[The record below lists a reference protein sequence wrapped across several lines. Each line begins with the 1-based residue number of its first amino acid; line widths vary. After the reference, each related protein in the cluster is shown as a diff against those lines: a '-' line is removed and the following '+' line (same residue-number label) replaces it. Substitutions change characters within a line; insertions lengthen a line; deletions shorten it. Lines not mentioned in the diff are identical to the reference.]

1 MSFSE
6 LKARST
12 VFQLDF
18 INMRWLIVTISVM
31 LSKTILAGVAPPGS
45 CPAVCACKW
54 KGGKQT
60 VECVDRA
67 LITVPEPVDPAT
79 QVLDLSG
86 NNLQILPQEAFARTG
101 LVNLQRVYLRSCNI
115 GQIHDRAFKGLTNL
129 VELDLSQNLLTQI
142 PSNSFKDAPFLRDL
156 TLAQN
161 PILKVH
167 SDALTNLGSVIKL
180 DLSRCEIRDVAADA
194 FRNLRSMESL
204 KLDHNRLRE
213 FPLNSIE
220 KIEKLRAI
228 DLSDNPWICDCRL
241 RDLKIWLAKNKM
253 LSTPSCSA
261 PARLTGRPFSELA
274 IEEFACKPEILPIS
288 RHIEANVGEN
298 TTITCRTE
306 AIPSAVIN
314 WYWNG
319 RLLQNGSHFNSH
331 QKIYIFEE
339 GDAKKRS
346 ILILTNTQ
354 ESDSS
359 EFYCV
364 AENKGGNAEAN
375 FTVHVT
381 QIAVGMAS
389 LGNAQI
395 ASLGAVLFL
404 IIIAV
409 CLATLATFLRLRTT
423 PVCDTKTPN
432 TLDRVVSGNEV
443 HPSNNDRPQVAVLAN
458 RQESSN
464 YRDSKCNPVMKP
476 PRVNDIPYTTNHYE
490 GRGSV
495 VTANGPVVVSPT
507 VSASIDPDLINDT
520 RPDSA
525 NRPGSGEYAREAS
538 DSLYPS
544 GLWDQAKLNQTNNLS
559 RAISSA
565 IPTYYNDRT
574 PIIENGS
581 VNGSQEELGYMS
593 RTFPRSHALSATNT
607 AVSTDAPYPPDYG
620 LPVGGA
626 RTLRVW
632 QRAPPVLPP
641 VSALKRVLTITR
653 PSADD
658 GFQDGCATD
667 V

>member
-1 MSFSE
+1 M
-6 LKARST
+6 K
-12 VFQLDF
+12 
-18 INMRWLIVTISVM
+18 WLIVTVSVM
-31 LSKTILAGVAPPGS
+31 AWETILAGIAPPGS

-129 VELDLSQNLLTQI
+129 VELDLSHNLLTQI

-167 SDALTNLGSVIKL
+167 SDALNNLGSIVKL
-180 DLSRCEIRDVAADA
+180 DLSRCDIRDIAADA
-194 FRNLRSMESL
+194 FRNLRSLESL
-204 KLDHNRLRE
+204 KLSHNKLRDL
-213 FPLNSIE
+213 PLSSLE
-220 KIEKLRAI
+220 RIEKLRAI
-228 DLSDNPWICDCRL
+228 DLSDNPWTCDCRL
-241 RDLKIWLAKNKM
+241 RDLKLWLEKHKL
-253 LSTPSCSA
+253 LSTPACSA
-261 PARLTGRPFSELA
+261 PSRLANRPFAELP
-274 IEEFACKPEILPIS
+274 IEEFACKPEILPVS
-288 RHIEANVGEN
+288 RHVEAAVGEN
-298 TTITCRTE
+298 ATITCRTE
-306 AIPSAVIN
+306 AVPSANVN

-319 RLLQNGSHFNSH
+319 RLLQNGTNFNSH

-339 GDAKKRS
+339 GDTKKRS
-346 ILILTNTQ
+346 SLILTNTQ
-354 ESDSS
+354 ESDST

-364 AENKGGNAEAN
+364 ADNKGGNAEAN

-381 QIAVGMAS
+381 QIAAGMAS
-389 LGNAQI
+389 LGSAQI
-395 ASLGAVLFL
+395 ASLGAALFL
-404 IIIAV
+404 VIVVIS
-409 CLATLATFLRLRTT
+409 LALLITFVRFR
-423 PVCDTKTPN
+423 PAPACESKTPN
-432 TLDRVVSGNEV
+432 TIDRVVSGNEV
-443 HPSNNDRPQVAVLAN
+443 HPATTDRPHVAVMTN
-458 RQESSN
+458 RQETQN
-464 YRDSKCNPVMKP
+464 YNDSKCNPVLKP

-495 VTANGPVVVSPT
+495 VTAGGPVVVSPT
-507 VSASIDPDLINDT
+507 VSTGIDPDLINDT
-520 RPDSA
+520 RPESA
-525 NRPGSGEYAREAS
+525 LRPGSGEYAREAS

-544 GLWDQAKLNQTNNLS
+544 GLWDQMKMSQASNLA
-559 RAISSA
+559 RAVSSA
-565 IPTYYNDRT
+565 IPAYYNDRT
-574 PIIENGS
+574 PIIENSS

-593 RTFPRSHALSATNT
+593 RTFPRSHAMTSSLA
-607 AVSTDAPYPPDYG
+607 APPAPVPAAAGDAPYPVDYG
-620 LPVGGA
+620 LPVSGA

-653 PSADD
+653 PSAEE
-658 GFQDGCATD
+658 GFHDGCATD

>member
-1 MSFSE
+1 
-6 LKARST
+6 
-12 VFQLDF
+12 
-18 INMRWLIVTISVM
+18 MRWFIVTMSVM
-31 LSKTILAGVAPPGS
+31 VWETILAGIAPPGS

-60 VECVDRA
+60 VECMDRA

-101 LVNLQRVYLRSCNI
+101 LVNLQRVYLRNCNI
-115 GQIHDRAFKGLTNL
+115 GQIHDRALKGLTNL
-129 VELDLSQNLLTQI
+129 VELDLSHNLLTQI
-142 PSNSFKDAPFLRDL
+142 PSTSFKDAPFLRDL
-156 TLAQN
+156 TLATN

-167 SDALTNLGSVIKL
+167 SDALSNLGSVVKL
-180 DLSRCEIRDVAADA
+180 DLSKCDIRDIAPDA
-194 FRNLRSMESL
+194 FRNLRSLESL
-204 KLDHNRLRE
+204 KLNHNKLRE
-213 FPLNSIE
+213 LPLSSLE
-220 KIEKLRAI
+220 KVDKLRAI
-228 DLSDNPWICDCRL
+228 DLSDNPWTCDCRL
-241 RDLKIWLAKNKM
+241 RDLKLWLAKRKL
-253 LSTPSCSA
+253 LSTPSCYA
-261 PARLTGRPFSELA
+261 PPRLANRPFSELP
-274 IEEFACKPEILPIS
+274 IEEFACKPEILHVS
-288 RHIEANVGEN
+288 RHVEAAVGEN
-298 TTITCRTE
+298 ATIACRTE
-306 AIPSAVIN
+306 AMPSATIN

-339 GDAKKRS
+339 GDSKKKS
-346 ILILTNTQ
+346 SLILTNTQ

-381 QIAVGMAS
+381 QQPVGMA
-389 LGNAQI
+389 LGSAQI
-395 ASLGAVLFL
+395 ASLGAALFL
-404 IIIAV
+404 VVVVIS
-409 CLATLATFLRLRTT
+409 LALLITFVRFRPTAT
-423 PVCDTKTPN
+423 CESKTPN
-432 TLDRVVSGNEV
+432 TIDRVVSGNEV
-443 HPSNNDRPQVAVLAN
+443 HPTATDRPHVAVLAN
-458 RQESSN
+458 RQ
-464 YRDSKCNPVMKP
+464 DSQNDPKCNPVTKP
-476 PRVNDIPYTTNHYE
+476 PRANDIPYTTNHYE

-507 VSASIDPDLINDT
+507 VSGTIDPDLINDT
-520 RPDSA
+520 RPD
-525 NRPGSGEYAREAS
+525 NVVRPGSGEYAREAS

-544 GLWDQAKLNQTNNLS
+544 GLWDQMRMNQASNLA
-559 RAISSA
+559 RAVSTA

-574 PIIENGS
+574 PIIENCS
-581 VNGSQEELGYMS
+581 VDGSQEELGYTS
-593 RTFPRSHALSATNT
+593 RTFPRSHAISSTNVAGPT
-607 AVSTDAPYPPDYG
+607 ADAPYPPDYG

-641 VSALKRVLTITR
+641 VAAIKRVLTITR

-658 GFQDGCATD
+658 NFQDGCATD

>member
-1 MSFSE
+1 MKWF
-6 LKARST
+6 
-12 VFQLDF
+12 
-18 INMRWLIVTISVM
+18 IVTMSVM
-31 LSKTILAGVAPPGS
+31 VWETTLAGVAPAGS
-45 CPAVCACKW
+45 CPIVCMCKW

-101 LVNLQRVYLRSCNI
+101 LVNLQRVYLRNCNI

-129 VELDLSQNLLTQI
+129 VELDLSHNLLTQI
-142 PSNSFKDAPFLRDL
+142 PANSFKDVPFLRDL

-167 SDALTNLGSVIKL
+167 SDALSNLGSVVKL
-180 DLSRCEIRDVAADA
+180 DLSKCEIRDIAADA
-194 FRNLRSMESL
+194 FRNLRSLESL
-204 KLDHNRLRE
+204 KLNHNKLRDL
-213 FPLNSIE
+213 PLSSLE
-220 KIEKLRAI
+220 RVDKLRAI
-228 DLSDNPWICDCRL
+228 DLSDNPWTCDCRL
-241 RDLKIWLAKNKM
+241 RELKMWLAKHKL
-253 LSTPSCSA
+253 LSTPTCSG
-261 PARLTGRPFSELA
+261 PTRLVNRPFSELP
-274 IEEFACKPEILPIS
+274 IEEFACKPEILPVS
-288 RHIEANVGEN
+288 RHIEAAVGEN
-298 TTITCRTE
+298 TTITCKTE
-306 AIPSAVIN
+306 AIPSANIN

-331 QKIYIFEE
+331 QKVYILEE
-339 GDAKKRS
+339 GDSRKIS
-346 ILILTNTQ
+346 SLVLTNTQ

-364 AENKGGNAEAN
+364 ADNKGGNAEAN

-381 QIAVGMAS
+381 QKTVGIAY
-389 LGNAQI
+389 LGSAQI
-395 ASLGAVLFL
+395 ASLGAALFL
-404 IIIAV
+404 VVVIIS
-409 CLATLATFLRLRTT
+409 LALLITFVRFRPT
-423 PVCDTKTPN
+423 PACESKTPN

-443 HPSNNDRPQVAVLAN
+443 HPTATDRPHVAVLAN
-458 RQESSN
+458 RQESPN
-464 YRDSKCNPVMKP
+464 YNDTKCNPVSKP

-490 GRGSV
+490 GRGSI
-495 VTANGPVVVSPT
+495 VTSGGPVVVSPT
-507 VSASIDPDLINDT
+507 VSATIDPDLINDT
-520 RPDSA
+520 RPDSVV
-525 NRPGSGEYAREAS
+525 RPGSGEYAREAS

-544 GLWDQAKLNQTNNLS
+544 GLWDQMKMNQGSNMS
-559 RAISSA
+559 RAVSSA
-565 IPTYYNDRT
+565 IPAYYTDRT
-574 PIIENGS
+574 PIIENCS

-593 RTFPRSHALSATNT
+593 RTFPRSHALTSTTT
-607 AVSTDAPYPPDYG
+607 ASSGDAPYPPDYG

-653 PSADD
+653 PSTEE

>member
-1 MSFSE
+1 M
-6 LKARST
+6 
-12 VFQLDF
+12 
-18 INMRWLIVTISVM
+18 VTMSVM
-31 LSKTILAGVAPPGS
+31 VWETILAGIAPPGS

-60 VECVDRA
+60 VECMDRA

-101 LVNLQRVYLRSCNI
+101 LVNLQRVYLRNCNI

-129 VELDLSQNLLTQI
+129 VELDLSHNLLTQI

-167 SDALTNLGSVIKL
+167 SDALSNLGSVVKL
-180 DLSRCEIRDVAADA
+180 DLSKCDIRDIAADA
-194 FRNLRSMESL
+194 FRNLRSLESL
-204 KLDHNRLRE
+204 KLNHNKLRE
-213 FPLNSIE
+213 LPLTSLE
-220 KIEKLRAI
+220 RVEKLRAI
-228 DLSDNPWICDCRL
+228 DLSDNPWTCDCRL
-241 RDLKIWLAKNKM
+241 RDLKLWLAKRKL

-261 PARLTGRPFSELA
+261 PTRLADRPFSELP
-274 IEEFACKPEILPIS
+274 IEEFACKPEILPVS
-288 RHIEANVGEN
+288 RHVEAAIGEN
-298 TTITCRTE
+298 ATITCRAE
-306 AIPSAVIN
+306 AVPTATIN

-319 RLLQNGSHFNSH
+319 RLLQNGTHFNSH
-331 QKIYIFEE
+331 QKVYIYEE
-339 GDAKKRS
+339 GDSKKKS
-346 ILILTNTQ
+346 SLILTNTQ
-354 ESDSS
+354 ETDSS

-381 QIAVGMAS
+381 QLPAGMAS
-389 LGNAQI
+389 LGSAQI
-395 ASLGAVLFL
+395 ASLGAALFL
-404 IIIAV
+404 VVVVISLGLLI
-409 CLATLATFLRLRTT
+409 TFVRFR
-423 PVCDTKTPN
+423 PSPACESKTPN
-432 TLDRVVSGNEV
+432 TIDRVVSGNEV
-443 HPSNNDRPQVAVLAN
+443 HPTSTDRPHVAVLAN
-458 RQESSN
+458 RQDSN
-464 YRDSKCNPVMKP
+464 NDPKCNPVIKP
-476 PRVNDIPYTTNHYE
+476 PRANDIPYTTNHYE

-495 VTANGPVVVSPT
+495 VSANGPVVVSPT
-507 VSASIDPDLINDT
+507 VSGNIDPDLINDT
-520 RPDSA
+520 RPDSVV
-525 NRPGSGEYAREAS
+525 RPGSGEYAREAS

-544 GLWDQAKLNQTNNLS
+544 GLWDQMRMNQASNLA
-559 RAISSA
+559 RAVSTA

-574 PIIENGS
+574 PIIENCS
-581 VNGSQEELGYMS
+581 VDGSQEELGYMS
-593 RTFPRSHALSATNT
+593 RTFPRSHAVASTNAAGPPATE
-607 AVSTDAPYPPDYG
+607 APYPADYG

-641 VSALKRVLTITR
+641 VAAIKRVLTITR

-658 GFQDGCATD
+658 KFQDGCATD

>member
-1 MSFSE
+1 
-6 LKARST
+6 
-12 VFQLDF
+12 
-18 INMRWLIVTISVM
+18 MRWFIVTISVM
-31 LSKTILAGVAPPGS
+31 LWETTLAGIAPPGS

-79 QVLDLSG
+79 QVLDLSI
-86 NNLQILPQEAFARTG
+86 NNLQILPQEAFAKTG
-101 LVNLQRVYLRSCNI
+101 LVNLQRVYLRNCNI

-129 VELDLSQNLLTQI
+129 VELDLSHNLLTQI

-156 TLAQN
+156 TMAQN

-167 SDALTNLGSVIKL
+167 SNALSNLGSVVKL
-180 DLSRCEIRDVAADA
+180 DLSRCDIRDIASDA
-194 FRNLRSMESL
+194 FRNLRSLESL
-204 KLDHNRLRE
+204 KLNHNKLRDL
-213 FPLNSIE
+213 PLSSLE

-228 DLSDNPWICDCRL
+228 ELSDNLWTCDCRL
-241 RDLKIWLAKNKM
+241 RELKLWLAKHK
-253 LSTPSCSA
+253 LLTTPSCSA
-261 PARLTGRPFSELA
+261 PTRLANRPFSELP
-274 IEEFACKPEILPIS
+274 IEEFACKPEILPVS
-288 RHIEANVGEN
+288 RHIEAGVGEN
-298 TTITCRTE
+298 ATVTCKTE
-306 AIPSAVIN
+306 AVPSANIN

-319 RLLQNGSHFNSH
+319 RLLQNGSTFNSH
-331 QKIYIFEE
+331 QRIHIFEE
-339 GDAKKRS
+339 GDVKKKS

-381 QIAVGMAS
+381 QMPAGMAS
-389 LGNAQI
+389 LGSAQI
-395 ASLGAVLFL
+395 ASLGAALFL
-404 IIIAV
+404 IIV
-409 CLATLATFLRLRTT
+409 VVSLALLITFVRFR
-423 PVCDTKTPN
+423 PVPACESKTPN

-443 HPSNNDRPQVAVLAN
+443 HPTTTDRPHVAVLAN
-458 RQESSN
+458 RQESNN
-464 YRDSKCNPVMKP
+464 YSDPKCNPVIKP
-476 PRVNDIPYTTNHYE
+476 PRANDIPYTTNHYE

-495 VTANGPVVVSPT
+495 VTAGGPVVVSPT

-525 NRPGSGEYAREAS
+525 ARPGSGEYAREAS

-544 GLWDQAKLNQTNNLS
+544 GLWDQMKMNQAGNLS

-565 IPTYYNDRT
+565 IPAYYNDRT
-574 PIIENGS
+574 PIIENCS
-581 VNGSQEELGYMS
+581 VDGSQEELGYMS
-593 RTFPRSHALSATNT
+593 RTFPRSHAVA
-607 AVSTDAPYPPDYG
+607 AVPASPAPAGEGPYPPDYG

-641 VSALKRVLTITR
+641 VAALKRVLTITR
-653 PSADD
+653 PSADE

>member
-1 MSFSE
+1 M
-6 LKARST
+6 
-12 VFQLDF
+12 
-18 INMRWLIVTISVM
+18 TISVM
-31 LSKTILAGVAPPGS
+31 VSKTILAGIAPPGS
-45 CPAVCACKW
+45 CPTVCACKW

-101 LVNLQRVYLRSCNI
+101 LVNLQRVYLRKCNI

-129 VELDLSQNLLTQI
+129 VELDLSHNLLTQI
-142 PSNSFKDAPFLRDL
+142 PATSFNDAPFLRDL

-167 SDALTNLGSVIKL
+167 FDALNNLENIVKL
-180 DLSRCEIRDVAADA
+180 DLSNCDIRDIAAEA
-194 FRNLRSMESL
+194 FSKLRSLESL
-204 KLDHNRLRE
+204 KLNHNKLRDL
-213 FPLNSIE
+213 PLNSLE
-220 KIEKLRAI
+220 KLDKLRAI
-228 DLSDNPWICDCRL
+228 DLSDNPWTCDCRL
-241 RDLKIWLAKNKM
+241 RELKLWLVKHK
-253 LSTPSCSA
+253 LFSTPSCFA
-261 PARLTGRPFSELA
+261 PARLANRPFSELT
-274 IEEFACKPEILPIS
+274 IEEFACKPEILPVS
-288 RHIEANVGEN
+288 RHVEAAIGEN

-306 AIPSAVIN
+306 AIPSAIIN

-319 RLLQNGSHFNSH
+319 RLLQNGSNFNSH
-331 QKIYIFEE
+331 QKVYFYEDGE
-339 GDAKKRS
+339 MKKKS
-346 ILILTNTQ
+346 TLILTNTQ
-354 ESDSS
+354 ESDFN

-375 FTVHVT
+375 FTVHIT
-381 QIAVGMAS
+381 QIPVGMAS
-389 LGNAQI
+389 LGSAQI
-395 ASLGAVLFL
+395 ASLGAALFL
-404 IIIAV
+404 IVVVISLVLLISFV
-409 CLATLATFLRLRTT
+409 RFRPT
-423 PVCDTKTPN
+423 PACDTKTPN

-443 HPSNNDRPQVAVLAN
+443 HPTATDRPQVAVLAN
-458 RQESSN
+458 RQDNGN
-464 YRDSKCNPVMKP
+464 YNDSKCNPIIKP

-495 VTANGPVVVSPT
+495 VATGGSLVVSPT

-520 RPDSA
+520 RPDSSV
-525 NRPGSGEYAREAS
+525 RPGSGEYARETS

-544 GLWDQAKLNQTNNLS
+544 GIWDQMKVNQAGNLS
-559 RAISSA
+559 RAVSSA
-565 IPTYYNDRT
+565 IPPYYNDKT
-574 PIIENGS
+574 PIIENCS

-593 RTFPRSHALSATNT
+593 RTFPRSHALAATNM
-607 AVSTDAPYPPDYG
+607 AVSADSSYPPDYG

-653 PSADD
+653 PCTED

>member
-1 MSFSE
+1 MTMSVVVWG
-6 LKARST
+6 T
-12 VFQLDF
+12 
-18 INMRWLIVTISVM
+18 T
-31 LSKTILAGVAPPGS
+31 LAGIAPPGS

-60 VECVDRA
+60 VECMDRA

-129 VELDLSQNLLTQI
+129 VELDLSHNLLTQI

-167 SDALTNLGSVIKL
+167 SDALSNLGSVVKL
-180 DLSRCEIRDVAADA
+180 DLSKCDIRDIASDA
-194 FRNLRSMESL
+194 FRNLRSLESL
-204 KLDHNRLRE
+204 KLNHNKLRE
-213 FPLNSIE
+213 LPLSSLE
-220 KIEKLRAI
+220 KAEKLRAI
-228 DLSDNPWICDCRL
+228 DLSDNPWTCDCRL
-241 RDLKIWLAKNKM
+241 RDLKSWLAKRKL
-253 LSTPSCSA
+253 LSTPSCNA
-261 PARLTGRPFSELA
+261 PVRLANRPFSELP
-274 IEEFACKPEILPIS
+274 IEEFACKPEILPVS
-288 RHIEANVGEN
+288 RHVEAAVGEN
-298 TTITCRTE
+298 ATITCRID
-306 AIPSAVIN
+306 AMPSATIN

-319 RLLQNGSHFNSH
+319 KLLQNGSNFNSH

-339 GDAKKRS
+339 GEAKKKS
-346 ILILTNTQ
+346 SLVLTNTQ
-354 ESDSS
+354 ESDPS

-364 AENKGGNAEAN
+364 AENKGGNAEVN
-375 FTVHVT
+375 FTVHVK
-381 QIAVGMAS
+381 QMAAGMAS
-389 LGNAQI
+389 LGSAQI
-395 ASLGAVLFL
+395 ASLGAALFL
-404 IIIAV
+404 VIVVISLGLLI
-409 CLATLATFLRLRTT
+409 TFVRFRPT
-423 PVCDTKTPN
+423 PACESKTPN

-443 HPSNNDRPQVAVLAN
+443 HPAVTDRPHVAVLAN
-458 RQESSN
+458 RPDAQN
-464 YRDSKCNPVMKP
+464 DSKCNPVSKP
-476 PRVNDIPYTTNHYE
+476 PRTNDIPYTTNHYE

-507 VSASIDPDLINDT
+507 VSGNIDPDLINDT

-525 NRPGSGEYAREAS
+525 LRPGSGEYAREAS

-544 GLWDQAKLNQTNNLS
+544 GLWDQMRMNQASNLS
-559 RAISSA
+559 RAVSTA

-574 PIIENGS
+574 PIIENVS
-581 VNGSQEELGYMS
+581 VDGSQEELGYAS
-593 RTFPRSHALSATNT
+593 RTFPRSHAVSASGTP
-607 AVSTDAPYPPDYG
+607 APGDAPYPADYG

-641 VSALKRVLTITR
+641 VAAIKRALTITR

-658 GFQDGCATD
+658 DLQDGCATD

>member
-1 MSFSE
+1 M
-6 LKARST
+6 K
-12 VFQLDF
+12 
-18 INMRWLIVTISVM
+18 WLIVTLSVM
-31 LSKTILAGVAPPGS
+31 VSKTILGGVAPPGS

-101 LVNLQRVYLRSCNI
+101 LVNLQRVYLRNCNI

-129 VELDLSQNLLTQI
+129 VELDLSHNLLTQI
-142 PSNSFKDAPFLRDL
+142 PANSFKDAPFLRDL
-156 TLAQN
+156 TMAQN

-167 SDALTNLGSVIKL
+167 SDALNNLGSMVKL
-180 DLSRCEIRDVAADA
+180 DLSKCDIRDIAADA
-194 FRNLRSMESL
+194 FKMLRSLESL
-204 KLDHNRLRE
+204 KLNHNKLRDL
-213 FPLNSIE
+213 PLNSLE
-220 KIEKLRAI
+220 KLDKLRAI
-228 DLSDNPWICDCRL
+228 DLSDNPWTCDCRL
-241 RDLKIWLAKNKM
+241 RELKLWLAKHKL

-261 PARLTGRPFSELA
+261 PTRLANKPFSELS
-274 IEEFACKPEILPIS
+274 IEEFACKPEILPFS
-288 RHIEANVGEN
+288 RHVEATIGDN

-306 AIPSAVIN
+306 AVPSANIN

-319 RLLQNGSHFNSH
+319 RLLQNGTNFNSH
-331 QKIYIFEE
+331 QRIYIIEDGE
-339 GDAKKRS
+339 AKKKS
-346 ILILTNTQ
+346 VLILTNTQ
-354 ESDSS
+354 ESDSN

-375 FTVHVT
+375 FTVHIT
-381 QIAVGMAS
+381 QIAAGMAS
-389 LGNAQI
+389 LGSAQI
-395 ASLGAVLFL
+395 ASLGAALFL
-404 IIIAV
+404 VIVVISLVLLI
-409 CLATLATFLRLRTT
+409 TFVRFRPT
-423 PVCDTKTPN
+423 PACDSKTPN

-443 HPSNNDRPQVAVLAN
+443 HPSVTERPQVAVLAN
-458 RQESSN
+458 RQEIANFS
-464 YRDSKCNPVMKP
+464 DPKCNPVLKP
-476 PRVNDIPYTTNHYE
+476 PRANDIPYTTNHYE
-490 GRGSV
+490 GRGSI
-495 VTANGPVVVSPT
+495 VTSGGPVVVSPT

-520 RPDSA
+520 RPDS
-525 NRPGSGEYAREAS
+525 NTRPGSGEYAREAS

-544 GLWDQAKLNQTNNLS
+544 GLWDQMKLSQANNLS
-559 RAISSA
+559 RTVSSA
-565 IPTYYNDRT
+565 IPAYYNDRT
-574 PIIENGS
+574 PIIENSS

-593 RTFPRSHALSATNT
+593 RTFPRSHAMAATNM
-607 AVSTDAPYPPDYG
+607 AAQADGPYPPDYG
-620 LPVGGA
+620 LPVGAGGA